1 MILENK
7 KMKHIAFFGLGNM
20 GAGMAA
26 NLLSAG
32 YKVTVYDLVAS
43 QVAAL
48 VAKGAKGAS
57 TPADAVLD
65 ADVIISMLPAGRHV
79 KQLYFGGPD
88 QGGPNQDESDAGISA
103 HVKSGAVFIDCST
116 IEAEDAREISQRLNS
131 LGFAF
136 TDAPVS
142 GGVAGAAA
150 GTLTFIVGGEQSA
163 VKTITPILEAMG
175 KNIFHAGDAGAGQVA
190 KICNNMLLAVLMAG
204 TSEALQL
211 AIDNG
216 IDAGVMSE
224 IMKKSSGNNWT
235 LQTYNPCPGVMENVP
250 SSNQYQ
256 GGFMVDL
263 MNKDLGLAI
272 ATASTHQSVVPMGSL
287 AKSLYQLHA
296 LNGNGKKDFSSIF
309 EALQQ
314 K

>member
-1 MILENK
+1 MQ
-7 KMKHIAFFGLGNM
+7 HIAFFGLGNM

-26 NLLSAG
+26 NLLNAG
-32 YKVTVYDLVAS
+32 YIVSVYDLVNS

-48 VAKGAKGAS
+48 VQKGALGADS
-57 TPADAVLD
+57 PAQAVRD
-65 ADVIISMLPAGRHV
+65 ADVIVSMLPAGRHV
-79 KQLYFGGPD
+79 KQLYFGD
-88 QGGPNQDESDAGISA
+88 QSKVETEAGICANAKAGVS
-103 HVKSGAVFIDCST
+103 FIDCST
-116 IEAEDAREISQRLNS
+116 IEAQDAREISQRLS
-131 LGFAF
+131 DLGFSFA
-136 TDAPVS
+136 DAPVS
-142 GGVAGAAA
+142 GGVAGATA
-150 GTLTFIVGGEQSA
+150 GTLTFIVGGEKDTVERIS
-163 VKTITPILEAMG
+163 PILKAMG
-175 KNIFHAGDAGAGQVA
+175 KNIFHAGAAGAGQVA

-216 IDAGVMSE
+216 IDASVMSE

-250 SSNQYQ
+250 SSNHYQ

-263 MNKDLGLAI
+263 MNKDLGLAM
-272 ATASTHQSVVPMGSL
+272 ATASTHQSVVPMGAL

-309 EALQQ
+309 QALQQ

>member
-1 MILENK
+1 
-7 KMKHIAFFGLGNM
+7 MKHIAFFGLGNM

-32 YKVTVYDLVAS
+32 YSVTVYDLVAS

-48 VAKGAKGAS
+48 VAKGAKGAT
-57 TPADAVLD
+57 TPIDAVSD

-79 KQLYFGGPD
+79 KQLYFGG
-88 QGGPNQDESDAGISA
+88 QSQDTNDAGISA
-103 HVKSGAVFIDCST
+103 HTKQGAVFIDCST
-116 IEAEDAREISQRLNS
+116 IEAEDARDISQQLHD

-136 TDAPVS
+136 ADAPVS

-150 GTLTFIVGGEQSA
+150 GTLTFIVGGEKSA
-163 VKTITPILEAMG
+163 VDTITPILEAMG

-216 IDAGVMSE
+216 IDATVMSE

-235 LQTYNPCPGVMENVP
+235 LQTYNPCPGVMESVP

-263 MNKDLGLAI
+263 MNKDLGLAM
-272 ATASTHQSVVPMGSL
+272 ATASTHQSVVPMGAL

>member
-1 MILENK
+1 MQ
-7 KMKHIAFFGLGNM
+7 HIAFFGLGNM
-20 GAGMAA
+20 GAGMAV
-26 NLLSAG
+26 NLLNAG
-32 YKVTVYDLVAS
+32 YTVSVYDLVES
-43 QVAAL
+43 QVTAL
-48 VAKGAKGAS
+48 VQKGAKGAVS
-57 TPADAVLD
+57 PAQAAQN

-79 KQLYFGGPD
+79 KQLYFGDHSTVNKETGICA
-88 QGGPNQDESDAGISA
+88 NAKAGAS
-103 HVKSGAVFIDCST
+103 FIDCST
-116 IEAEDAREISQRLNS
+116 IEAQDAREISQRLS
-131 LGFAF
+131 DLGFSFA
-136 TDAPVS
+136 DAPVS
-142 GGVAGAAA
+142 GGVAGATA
-150 GTLTFIVGGEQSA
+150 GTLTFIVGGEKDT
-163 VKTITPILEAMG
+163 VERIRPILEAMG

-216 IDAGVMSE
+216 IDASVMSE

-250 SSNQYQ
+250 SSNDYQ

-263 MNKDLGLAI
+263 MNKDLGLAM
-272 ATASTHQSVVPMGSL
+272 ATASTHQSVVPMGAL
-287 AKSLYQLHA
+287 AQSLYQLHA

-309 EALQQ
+309 QALQQ